1 MSDEYP
7 FSNQQKLFEQNGWLK
22 AELER
27 LRGDMVR
34 EADLLK
40 LEKRLEA
47 FIIGRDEERS
57 KVLMGELLARP
68 IRATT
73 VDESIPPERNAPNG
87 TSVRI
92 RSATDCWISRSSS
105 SMASRSVPS
114 NGLLSPSAATERAD
128 QYRVVVGSARAALS
142 STIVPG
148 STLQTSSTMH
158 WSFGMTA

>member
-27 LRGDMVR
+27 LRVDMVR

-57 KVLMGELLARP
+57 KVLMGELDRAFERGIPGTQQLVQKEVMAVQEKQAREFEESLVKAGLERKEDGSIAPKVHPIRRAVVRNVNIIMVIILVAAAANPEQAIGLAR
-68 IRATT
+68 
-73 VDESIPPERNAPNG
+73 
-87 TSVRI
+87 
-92 RSATDCWISRSSS
+92 
-105 SMASRSVPS
+105 
-114 NGLLSPSAATERAD
+114 L
-128 QYRVVVGSARAALS
+128 ALAL
-142 STIVPG
+142 V
-148 STLQTSSTMH
+148 
-158 WSFGMTA
+158 F

>member
-57 KVLMGELLARP
+57 KTLMGELDRAFERGIPGTQQLVQKEVMAVQEKQAREFEESLVKAGLERKEDGSIAPKVHPIRRAVVRNVNIIMVIILVAAAANPEQAIGLAR
-68 IRATT
+68 
-73 VDESIPPERNAPNG
+73 
-87 TSVRI
+87 
-92 RSATDCWISRSSS
+92 
-105 SMASRSVPS
+105 
-114 NGLLSPSAATERAD
+114 L
-128 QYRVVVGSARAALS
+128 ALAL
-142 STIVPG
+142 V
-148 STLQTSSTMH
+148 
-158 WSFGMTA
+158 F

>member
-57 KVLMGELLARP
+57 KTLMGELDRAFERGIPGTQQLVQKEVMAVQEKQAREFKESLVKAGLERKEDGSIAPKVHPIRRAVVRNVNIIMVIILVAAAANPEQAIGLAR
-68 IRATT
+68 
-73 VDESIPPERNAPNG
+73 
-87 TSVRI
+87 
-92 RSATDCWISRSSS
+92 
-105 SMASRSVPS
+105 
-114 NGLLSPSAATERAD
+114 L
-128 QYRVVVGSARAALS
+128 ALAL
-142 STIVPG
+142 V
-148 STLQTSSTMH
+148 
-158 WSFGMTA
+158 F

>member
-57 KVLMGELLARP
+57 KVLMGELDRAFERGIPGTQQLVQKEVMAVQEKQAREFEESLVKAGLERKEDGTIAPKVHPIRRAVVRNVNIIMVIILVAAAANPEQAIGLAR
-68 IRATT
+68 
-73 VDESIPPERNAPNG
+73 
-87 TSVRI
+87 
-92 RSATDCWISRSSS
+92 
-105 SMASRSVPS
+105 
-114 NGLLSPSAATERAD
+114 L
-128 QYRVVVGSARAALS
+128 ALAL
-142 STIVPG
+142 V
-148 STLQTSSTMH
+148 
-158 WSFGMTA
+158 F

>member
-57 KVLMGELLARP
+57 KTLMGELDRAFERGIPGTQQLVQKEVMAVQEKQAKEFEESLVKAGLERKEDGTIAPKVHPIRKAVVRNVNIIMVIILVAAAANPEQAIGLAR
-68 IRATT
+68 
-73 VDESIPPERNAPNG
+73 
-87 TSVRI
+87 
-92 RSATDCWISRSSS
+92 
-105 SMASRSVPS
+105 
-114 NGLLSPSAATERAD
+114 L
-128 QYRVVVGSARAALS
+128 ALAL
-142 STIVPG
+142 V
-148 STLQTSSTMH
+148 
-158 WSFGMTA
+158 F

>member
-57 KVLMGELLARP
+57 KVLMGELDRAFERGIPGTQQLVQKEVMAVQEKQAKEFEESLVKAGLERKEDGSIAPKVHPIRRAVVRNVNIIMVIILVAAAANPEQAIGLAR
-68 IRATT
+68 
-73 VDESIPPERNAPNG
+73 
-87 TSVRI
+87 
-92 RSATDCWISRSSS
+92 
-105 SMASRSVPS
+105 
-114 NGLLSPSAATERAD
+114 L
-128 QYRVVVGSARAALS
+128 ALAL
-142 STIVPG
+142 V
-148 STLQTSSTMH
+148 
-158 WSFGMTA
+158 F

>member
-57 KVLMGELLARP
+57 KVLMGELDRAFERGIPGTQQLVQKEVIAVQEKQAREFEESLVKAGLERKEDGSIAPKVHPIRRAVVRNVNIIMVIILVAAAANPEQAIGLAR
-68 IRATT
+68 
-73 VDESIPPERNAPNG
+73 
-87 TSVRI
+87 
-92 RSATDCWISRSSS
+92 
-105 SMASRSVPS
+105 
-114 NGLLSPSAATERAD
+114 L
-128 QYRVVVGSARAALS
+128 ALAL
-142 STIVPG
+142 V
-148 STLQTSSTMH
+148 
-158 WSFGMTA
+158 F

>member
-57 KVLMGELLARP
+57 KTLMGELDRAFERGIPGTQQLVQKEVMAVQEKQAREFEESLVKAGLERKEDGTIAPKVHPIRRAVVRNVNIIMVIILVAAAANPEQAIGLAR
-68 IRATT
+68 
-73 VDESIPPERNAPNG
+73 
-87 TSVRI
+87 
-92 RSATDCWISRSSS
+92 
-105 SMASRSVPS
+105 
-114 NGLLSPSAATERAD
+114 L
-128 QYRVVVGSARAALS
+128 ALAL
-142 STIVPG
+142 V
-148 STLQTSSTMH
+148 
-158 WSFGMTA
+158 F